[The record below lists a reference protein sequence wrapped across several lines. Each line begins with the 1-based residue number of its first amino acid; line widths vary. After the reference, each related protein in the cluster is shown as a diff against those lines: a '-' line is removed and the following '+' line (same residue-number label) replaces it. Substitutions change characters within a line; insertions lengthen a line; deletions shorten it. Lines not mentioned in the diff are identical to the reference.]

1 MLWGLSDKIRITE
14 AKIFWAFKFL
24 CFEWKPVTMCIHVPS
39 IGYMVWA
46 VALSYG
52 LSVSSVQIEF
62 SLWVLNLYMYLLV
75 SVDKWDYVKLWWTWI
90 QIGNRRYSTRLL
102 MLPFNS
108 AFMLDILWCH
118 FRAQIICSI
127 LLVQMSNDVTSW
139 IPNSIVYYLL
149 LTVFCALFIET
160 FMLKH

>member
-1 MLWGLSDKIRITE
+1 MLWGLCDKIRITE
-14 AKIFWAFKFL
+14 AKY
-24 CFEWKPVTMCIHVPS
+24 FERLNSC
-39 IGYMVWA
+39 
-46 VALSYG
+46 ALSENRLQCASMF
-52 LSVSSVQIEF
+52 LSLDVWCELLPLDGIVCIICLIVEF
-62 SLWVLNLYMYLLV
+62 DRWMLTSYMYLLV

-90 QIGNRRYSTRLL
+90 QIGNRRYSRLF

-127 LLVQMSNDVTSW
+127 LLVQTSNDVTSW